1 MIRTKK
7 ILSILLI
14 FSMVLS
20 ISNGLIIPESRA
32 DALITLTVDQ
42 DADKMDK
49 ITDDSVTLRWNAVSG
64 ARSYLISYRDY
75 DIDDIGVAKS
85 VYANSPALTLAITGL
100 VPDILY
106 GFTIEAMSGINGTG
120 SVLASDELKVIT
132 AMTFMCTNLS
142 DTFIPAGHVKES
154 GVNPGL
160 KLQWK
165 VPKRWDGVSFS
176 YIPSENIDYRLIVGT
191 DEEASNLGKYQ
202 INFDGTDYDVA
213 REDVN
218 GGGAPVLTDLSYAP
232 LNITNGILSYE
243 WWRYQNPAADYPD
256 NINDDTLRP
265 GTVYYLKMFPQ
276 FHDSGTEVV
285 GRVKYR
291 VSTLTDGY
299 ISTPLHTRIAKD
311 SNNNIICTIYRVNY
325 DAGDDQEIINF
336 RYEVRSS
343 PDPGFAS
350 PVIEGYEYEE
360 YGDPNLPV
368 EIFIPSKDRTAVYY
382 YMALARSDGL
392 NDILSPVVDYTM
404 GTDGSRPHIPQNV
417 DVENMEIVSS
427 GSDKSA
433 DIYLRWDRPSDFN
446 DISSDLEY
454 HILISSAPEDI
465 TTSEGVY
472 NKEIIDGIQYDIKYR
487 KVKVVDADSSNI
499 DLSTPGAIRYTLRGL
514 ELFTEDD
521 GITPLVNDD
530 GYPQELKLNK
540 IYYIKVFSR
549 IRSSQLDS
557 DYSIPVSF
565 TTPTMDIRTAP
576 VPEMFNV
583 YLVTT
588 DEIQLAWQRA
598 AINPADYGADVN
610 ASWETTY
617 DIYMNDTIQK
627 DAGGSY
633 ISPFLYLGNTNDPDH
648 VTFVDGA
655 GDAQNARYAVI
666 RDFAGSNPVT
676 WRFGDG
682 IKPNTTYYF
691 IIRTQLAIDGQPYPA
706 SEFSQVLSVTTP
718 RDWVIPPG
726 DEEKYPR
733 APADFSVYTDSN
745 GNLKLDSRSV
755 TLKWTWLE
763 PDAVYTMGIEEV
775 ESGDYTEYPVSSLSP
790 TNQGNSIYTVTIQDL
805 IPNTLYYFRLRAEKQ
820 VMVNGQPETLSSEW
834 ITIPVTTTVLEMPQ
848 ALETVSNAAYNR
860 YTQLNVRWIGKDTY
874 GFEVWVRSERQVQ
887 YTNWTSVAIANHKP
901 ANLQSTDYSM
911 YYALISGLQSNTRY
925 YIKVRARTT
934 ETDLNGSTVYCY
946 SRFAG
951 PVYSKTEFSQSGYD
965 EDEQAKKEEAV
976 FMESM
981 QELRNRMAWIMID
994 TTSQIQIK
1002 LREARTINSMENR
1015 GGRLVVSVYGTKEDP
1030 SRRVVLIPQGVF
1042 EHMVNNEQTLVLN
1055 TGGTEMYINPL
1066 TLGVTGSGIHPDVYQ
1081 IKNKIGQSSS
1091 SIKDIIV
1098 RIHFQRIDPDSSD
1111 VPSSIED
1118 YLESEI
1124 IEFGIDI
1131 LGVSYT
1137 EDYIETLI
1145 NNQLE
1150 YILSQKLYEF
1160 RNRPSSEKDT
1170 PGELENLIK
1179 NYRDSARNEL
1189 ATYINNLINGS
1200 YGLIR
1205 ETRYVSELSAPTQFK
1220 HKFIPADETQ
1230 GRSAY
1235 FYRDDEW
1242 KKVPTYID
1250 NINNAAVFKAQKPQ
1264 EMAVFRNSSNFNR
1277 LGSNDTFKQFAE
1289 LDSRYDIYALVA
1301 EGGTF
1306 RGQNPMTHGQMI
1318 SVVGKVLGEDS
1329 PGDRSSITSAVSQ
1342 KLGLDS
1348 RMNYY
1353 TDSHRLTREET
1364 VYIAIKLYSLRKGV
1378 SLEKLRPSRNIH
1390 LSDAAQI
1397 KPAYYKS
1404 VQMAVDLNL
1413 IETDTSGRV
1422 MPAVVESKENALGMI
1437 VKVLKLTG
1445 DL

>member
-1 MIRTKK
+1 MTRTKK

-14 FSMVLS
+14 SSLVLS
-20 ISNGLIIPESRA
+20 MLNGLIIPESRA

-75 DIDDIGVAKS
+75 DIDDIGVARS

-106 GFTIEAMSGINGTG
+106 SFTIEAMSDINGTG
-120 SVLASDELKVIT
+120 SILASDELKVIT
-132 AMTFMCTNLS
+132 AMTFMSTNLN
-142 DTFIPAGHVKES
+142 DTFIPAGEVKES

-165 VPKRWDGVSFS
+165 VPKRWDGVSFD
-176 YIPSENIDYRLIVGT
+176 YLPNENIDYRVTVGT

-202 INFDGTDYDVA
+202 INFDGTNYDVA

-218 GGGAPVLTDLSYAP
+218 GGGSPTLTDLPYAP
-232 LNITNGILSYE
+232 LDITNGILSYE
-243 WWRYQNPAADYPD
+243 WWRYQNPAVDYPD
-256 NINDDTLRP
+256 NINDDTLKP
-265 GTVYYLKMFPQ
+265 GTVYYLKLFPQ
-276 FHDSGTEVV
+276 FHDSGTEII
-285 GRVKYR
+285 GNAKYR
-291 VSTLTDGY
+291 ISTLNEGY
-299 ISTPLHTRIAKD
+299 ISTPLHIRIAKD
-311 SNNNIICTIYRVNY
+311 SNNNIICTIFRVNQN
-325 DAGDDQEIINF
+325 AGDNQEIINF

-350 PVIEGYEYEE
+350 PVVEGYEYEE
-360 YGDPNLPV
+360 YGDPDLPI

-382 YMALARSDGL
+382 YMALARSDAL
-392 NDILSPVVDYTM
+392 NDIPSPVVDYTM
-404 GTDGSRPHIPQNV
+404 GVDGSRPHIPQNV
-417 DVENMEIVSS
+417 DVEEMKIVTS
-427 GSDKSA
+427 GAVKSA
-433 DIYLRWDRPSDFN
+433 DVYMRWDRPSDFS
-446 DISSDLEY
+446 DVSSDLEY
-454 HILISSAPEDI
+454 HIQISSAPEDV

-472 NKEIIDGIQYDIKYR
+472 NKEMIDGIQYDIKYR
-487 KVKVVDADSSNI
+487 TVKIVDADSPNI
-499 DLSTPGAIRYTLRGL
+499 DLSAPGEVRYTLKGL

-521 GITPLVNDD
+521 GVTPLVNAD

-540 IYYIKVFSR
+540 IYYVKVFSR
-549 IRSSQLDS
+549 IKSSQLDS

-565 TTPTMDIRTAP
+565 TTPSENIRTAP

-583 YLVTT
+583 HLAAT
-588 DEIQLAWQRA
+588 DEIQLAWQRV
-598 AINPADYGADVN
+598 AINPADYGADTN
-610 ASWETTY
+610 SNYEATY
-617 DIYMNDTIQK
+617 DIFMNDTIEK
-627 DAGGSY
+627 DENGSY

-648 VTFVDGA
+648 VTFAAGA
-655 GDAQNARYAVI
+655 GDTQNARYAII
-666 RDFAGSNPVT
+666 RDFLGSNPVT
-676 WRFGDG
+676 SRFGDG

-691 IIRTQLAIDGQPYPA
+691 IIRTQLTIGGQPFPA

-718 RDWVIPPG
+718 RDWVLPPG

-733 APADFSVYTDSN
+733 APVDFSIDTDSS

-763 PDAVYTMGIEEV
+763 PDAAYTMGIEEV

-790 TNQGNSIYTVTIQDL
+790 TDQGNSVYTVTIQDL

-834 ITIPVTTTVLEMPQ
+834 ITIPVTTTVLEIPQ

-860 YTQLNVRWIGKDTY
+860 NTQLNVRWIGKDTY
-874 GFEVWVRSERQVQ
+874 GFEVWIRNESQTQ
-887 YTNWTSVAIANHKP
+887 YTNWTSVTISNHKP

-934 ETDLNGSTVYCY
+934 ETDLNGNTVYCY

-951 PVYSKTEFSQSGYD
+951 PVYSKTEFSQSDYD
-965 EDEQAKKEEAV
+965 EDEQEKKEEAV
-976 FMESM
+976 FMEGM
-981 QELRNRMAWIMID
+981 QELRNRLAWIMID
-994 TTSQIQIK
+994 TTSQAQIK
-1002 LREARTINSMENR
+1002 LREARAVNAMQNN
-1015 GGRLVVSVYGTKEDP
+1015 GGKFVVSVSGTKEDP
-1030 SRRVVLIPQGVF
+1030 SRRVVLIPQGIF
-1042 EHMVNNEQTLVLN
+1042 KHMANNGQTLVLN
-1055 TGGTEMYINPL
+1055 TGGAEMYINPL
-1066 TLGVTGSGIHPDVYQ
+1066 TIGVTGSGIHPDVYQ

-1091 SIKDIIV
+1091 SIKDIMV
-1098 RIHFQRIDPDSSD
+1098 RVHFQRIDPDSSD
-1111 VPSSIED
+1111 VPSSMED

-1124 IEFGIDI
+1124 IEFGVDI

-1150 YILSQKLYEF
+1150 YILSQKLYDF

-1179 NYRDSARNEL
+1179 SYRESAGNEL

-1205 ETRYVSELSAPTQFK
+1205 ETRYVSELSGSAQFK
-1220 HKFIPADETQ
+1220 HKFIPADGTQ

-1235 FYRDDEW
+1235 FYIDDEW

-1250 NINNAAVFKAQKPQ
+1250 SINGTAIYKAQKPQ

-1277 LGSNDTFKQFAE
+1277 LGSSDTLKQFAE
-1289 LDSRYDIYALVA
+1289 LDS
-1301 EGGTF
+1301 
-1306 RGQNPMTHGQMI
+1306 
-1318 SVVGKVLGEDS
+1318 
-1329 PGDRSSITSAVSQ
+1329 
-1342 KLGLDS
+1342 
-1348 RMNYY
+1348 
-1353 TDSHRLTREET
+1353 
-1364 VYIAIKLYSLRKGV
+1364 
-1378 SLEKLRPSRNIH
+1378 
-1390 LSDAAQI
+1390 
-1397 KPAYYKS
+1397 
-1404 VQMAVDLNL
+1404 
-1413 IETDTSGRV
+1413 
-1422 MPAVVESKENALGMI
+1422 
-1437 VKVLKLTG
+1437 
-1445 DL
+1445 